1 MTRKNK
7 KNISII
13 NFGGFIFS
21 MTQELLLWSAGMVA
35 GFFIL
40 NRLIQQLH
48 PRKREKSYEDEI
60 SDILNKDEFKVKGKF
75 E

>member
-1 MTRKNK
+1 
-7 KNISII
+7 
-13 NFGGFIFS
+13 